1 MVGKKIA
8 GRWYLRLQKGE
19 EVVSSLQDFCK
30 QNQIQ
35 LGTFTGIGAC
45 TPVTIGIFLPQDKKY
60 VSKTLTEDMEMT
72 SLLGNVTTMN
82 NEIYIHAHATFAG
95 ESLHSYGGHLSSAT
109 VSVTAEIVIE
119 PSEGLVDRERD
130 ENIGINVWNL
140 L

>member
-1 MVGKKIA
+1 MVGKKID
-8 GRWYLRLQKGE
+8 GRWYVRLQKGE
-19 EVVSSLQDFCK
+19 EVISSLQDFCK

-45 TPVTIGIFLPQDKKY
+45 SPVTIGIFLPHEKKY
-60 VSKTLTEDMEMT
+60 VSKVLTEDVEMV

-82 NEIYIHAHATFAG
+82 DEIYIHAHATFAG
-95 ESLHSYGGHLSSAT
+95 ESLQSFGGHLSNAI

-119 PSEGLVDRERD
+119 PSTGTIDRERD